1 MPRNETLHTREGIVV
16 KEGDIAGEDVQE
28 GTWVPLTVR
37 LKTTRR
43 LPQPE
48 RLRVPQAISKSH
60 SGPYGKSIRIKLFE
74 SLRSSSWSSSIF

>member
-16 KEGDIAGEDVQE
+16 KKGNIAGEDIQE
-28 GTWVPLTVR
+28 GTWVPPTVR

-48 RLRVPQAISKSH
+48 RLKVPQAISKSH
-60 SGPYGKSIRIKLFE
+60 SVRRRDHMANLSE
-74 SLRSSSWSSSIF
+74 

>member
-60 SGPYGKSIRIKLFE
+60 SVRRGSQNPKIDSYEPRT
-74 SLRSSSWSSSIF
+74 